1 MQSRVVTI
9 GIFGILWGA
18 ALSVAQVGTPQ
29 DSLRELEALRVEVA
43 MTRNPGAAR
52 RGVDADFVRDTVEER
67 LDQLDIEPLP
77 DEEPNGTAY
86 LSVTLNPARISD
98 GFAVSLILQLFQ
110 SATLTNGE
118 TVMASTWHAHSLGIS
133 DVEDLQDYVR
143 NALRNHLETLASAHR
158 GANRR

>member
-1 MQSRVVTI
+1 
-9 GIFGILWGA
+9 
-18 ALSVAQVGTPQ
+18 
-29 DSLRELEALRVEVA
+29 

-52 RGVDADFVRDTVEER
+52 RGVDADCGRDTVEER

-77 DEEPNGTAY
+77 DEVPNETAY

-110 SATLTNGE
+110 PATLTNGE
-118 TVMASTWHAHSLGIS
+118 TVMASTWHVHSLSIS
-133 DVEDLQDYVR
+133 DVEDLQEYVR

>member
-1 MQSRVVTI
+1 
-9 GIFGILWGA
+9 
-18 ALSVAQVGTPQ
+18 
-29 DSLRELEALRVEVA
+29 

-77 DEEPNGTAY
+77 DEVPNETAY

-110 SATLTNGE
+110 PATLP
-118 TVMASTWHAHSLGIS
+118 M
-133 DVEDLQDYVR
+133 VR
-143 NALRNHLETLASAHR
+143 Q
-158 GANRR
+158 